1 MGFPGG
7 SDSKESACNAGDQV
21 QSLGQEDPLEK
32 GMVTHSSILA
42 WRIPWIEE
50 PGELQTIGSQRVRHD
65 WATNTHTH
73 THTHSVHTFC
83 GPVSCI
89 RPLHGAEMTFL
100 GGLPSYPLK
109 LRFYIF
115 RLALFLTSSSKFSEK
130 GSDWFATDQVSTIN
144 QSTVARIADLDPLGS
159 TSPWF
164 RQ

>member
-21 QSLGQEDPLEK
+21 RSLGQEDPLEK
-32 GMVTHSSILA
+32 GMATHSGILA
-42 WRIPWIEE
+42 WRIPWTEE
-50 PGELQTIGSQRVRHD
+50 PGELQTIGSQRVVHD

-89 RPLHGAEMTFL
+89 RPLHRAEMTFL
-100 GGLPSYPLK
+100 GRLPLK

-115 RLALFLTSSSKFSEK
+115 RLALFLTSSSKISEK

-159 TSPWF
+159 TSSWF